1 MDGFDAGFLAAL
13 IGGIVS
19 FLSPCVLPL
28 VPAYLSFVAG
38 ASYEDLTAE
47 NVTGAGTEA
56 SSLQKR
62 VAIGSLAFVG
72 GFSTVFILLGATA
85 GAISPFLL
93 AHKVVLGQIAGGII
107 IVLGLHYV
115 GLFRFALLNRDVRFL
130 PSFAPDAGNGF
141 VPRVAMPYVVG
152 LAFAFGWTPCI
163 GPILATILAIAAS
176 HESLGYGVAL
186 LAVYSAGLGIP
197 FIAAAL
203 AVQRFIGFSTRF
215 RRHMPKVEIAAGVL
229 LIATGILMALG
240 SLELIAIYLI
250 EVFPWLA
257 ELG

>member
-1 MDGFDAGFLAAL
+1 MDGVDAGFAAAL
-13 IGGIVS
+13 LGGIIS

-38 ASYEDLTAE
+38 ASLEDMTAQAE
-47 NVTGAGTEA
+47 DTGSGMRRRIF
-56 SSLQKR
+56 L
-62 VAIGSLAFVG
+62 GSLAFVA
-72 GFSTVFILLGATA
+72 GFSTVFVMLGATA

-93 AHKVVLGQIAGGII
+93 AHKIILGQIAGVII
-107 IVLGLHYV
+107 VVLGLHYM

-130 PSFAPDAGNGF
+130 PSFRPDASAGF
-141 VPRVAMPYVVG
+141 VPRIVMPYVVG

-186 LAVYSAGLGIP
+186 LGVYSAGLGIP
-197 FIAAAL
+197 FVIAAL
-203 AVQRFIGFSTRF
+203 AVQSFLGFSTRF
-215 RRHMPKVEIAAGVL
+215 RRHLPKVEIAAGIL
-229 LIATGILMALG
+229 LVGTGLLMAFG
-240 SLELIAIYLI
+240 SLETIAVLMI

>member
-1 MDGFDAGFLAAL
+1 MDGVDAGFAAAL
-13 IGGIVS
+13 LGGIIS

-38 ASYEDLTAE
+38 ASLDDMTAQSE
-47 NVTGAGTEA
+47 VPG
-56 SSLQKR
+56 SDIRRRIL
-62 VAIGSLAFVG
+62 IGSLAFVA
-72 GFSTVFILLGATA
+72 GFSTVFIMLGATA

-93 AHKVVLGQIAGGII
+93 SHKVILGQIAGTII
-107 IVLGLHYV
+107 IILGLHYV

-130 PSFAPDAGNGF
+130 PSFGPDASSGLM
-141 VPRVAMPYVVG
+141 PRIVMPYVVG

-186 LAVYSAGLGIP
+186 LGVYSAGLGIP
-197 FIAAAL
+197 FVIAAL
-203 AVQRFIGFSTRF
+203 AVQSFLKFSSSF
-215 RRHMPKVEIAAGVL
+215 RRHLPKVEIAAGIL
-229 LIATGILMALG
+229 LVATGLLMVLG
-240 SLELIAIYLI
+240 SLETIAILLI

>member
-38 ASYEDLTAE
+38 ASYEELTAE
-47 NVTGAGTEA
+47 DSNA
-56 SSLQKR
+56 QQIQRR
-62 VAIGSLAFVG
+62 VAIGSLAFVA
-72 GFSTVFILLGATA
+72 GFSTVFVMLGATA

-93 AHKVVLGQIAGGII
+93 AHKVLLGQIAGAII

-130 PSFAPDAGNGF
+130 PSFSPDGGNGF
-141 VPRVAMPYVVG
+141 VPRVGMPYVVG

-186 LAVYSAGLGIP
+186 LGVYSAGLGIP

-215 RRHMPKVEIAAGVL
+215 RRHMHKVEIAAGVL
-229 LIATGILMALG
+229 LIATGVLMALG

>member
-38 ASYEDLTAE
+38 ASYDDLT
-47 NVTGAGTEA
+47 TQGSDAG
-56 SSLQKR
+56 LIQKR
-62 VAIGSLAFVG
+62 VAIGSLAFVA
-72 GFSTVFILLGATA
+72 GFSTVFVMLGATA

-93 AHKVVLGQIAGGII
+93 THKVLLGQIAGGII
-107 IVLGLHYV
+107 IILGLHYV
-115 GLFRFALLNRDVRFL
+115 GLLRFALLNRDVRLL
-130 PSFAPDAGNGF
+130 PSFAPDARNGF

-176 HESLGYGVAL
+176 QESLGYGVSL
-186 LAVYSAGLGIP
+186 LGVYSAGLGIP

-203 AVQRFIGFSTRF
+203 AVQRFIGFSARF
-215 RRHMPKVEIAAGVL
+215 RRHMHKVEVVAGLL
-229 LIATGILMALG
+229 LIATGVLMTLG

-257 ELG
+257 EIG

>member
-1 MDGFDAGFLAAL
+1 MDGVDAGFAAAL
-13 IGGIVS
+13 IGGIIS

-38 ASYEDLTAE
+38 ASLDELTEEIDKPSNDIAR
-47 NVTGAGTEA
+47 
-56 SSLQKR
+56 R
-62 VAIGSLAFVG
+62 VLLGSLAFVA
-72 GFSTVFILLGATA
+72 GFSTVFIMLGASA

-93 AHKVVLGQIAGGII
+93 AHKVILGQVAGVII
-107 IVLGLHYV
+107 IILGLHYV

-130 PSFAPDAGNGF
+130 PSFTPNSGSGF
-141 VPRVAMPYVVG
+141 VPRIGMPYLVG

-163 GPILATILAIAAS
+163 GPILATILTIAAS
-176 HESLGYGVAL
+176 QESLGYGVAL

-203 AVQRFIGFSTRF
+203 AVQAFLRFSAGF
-215 RRHMPKVEIAAGVL
+215 RRHLPKVEVAAGVL
-229 LIATGILMALG
+229 LIGTGL
-240 SLELIAIYLI
+240 LIAFGTLETIAIFMI
-250 EVFPWLA
+250 EVAPWLA